1 MTLNNITEIDTT
13 VCTIVE
19 SSESSSMPSNFNY
32 FQKPFTTKLEQFFEF
47 HPQQPEFVPQF
58 KSSKAFYGKNNIQRR
73 WLSYDTTSESLY
85 CSVCL
90 AFSSDKNVFVEG
102 LNVWS
107 HVYQRINEHESSKC
121 HTLCSESFLN
131 YSNKKTIDYRLFTD
145 QLHKKKSEVTKNLN
159 IVERVIDIIKLI
171 GKRGL
176 SFRGHLN

>member
-1 MTLNNITEIDTT
+1 MTLDVDDNITEIDTT

-19 SSESSSMPSNFNY
+19 SSSMPSNFNY
-32 FQKPFTTKLEQFFEF
+32 FQKPFITKLEQFFEF

-58 KSSKAFYGKNNIQRR
+58 KSSKAFYGKNKIQRR

-102 LNVWS
+102 LNVWNR
-107 HVYQRINEHESSKC
+107 VYQKIHEHEISKC

-131 YSNKKTIDYRLFTD
+131 YSNKKNY
-145 QLHKKKSEVTKNLN
+145 
-159 IVERVIDIIKLI
+159 
-171 GKRGL
+171 
-176 SFRGHLN
+176 